1 MATLAPMC
9 KWLDPLLLRRIS
21 LESKGVRE
29 VIGKQE
35 ECEGDGDDK
44 TESKHGKM
52 RILLSL

>member
-21 LESKGVRE
+21 LESIGVRE

-35 ECEGDGDDK
+35 EFEGDGDNK
-44 TESKHGKM
+44 TELKHGKM
-52 RILLSL
+52 RIL

>member
-35 ECEGDGDDK
+35 ECEGDGDNK